1 MVPEPPE
8 PIDGMAGFEQDL
20 HQALLRRPAP
30 PALKA
35 RILAARSR
43 RRTLRI
49 HRRVV
54 LWQRLAASL
63 VLAAVLG
70 GGFTWRHVQQQQR
83 QGEEARR
90 QVLTALRITNRALN
104 EVNAR
109 LAARDRASETE

>member
-8 PIDGMAGFEQDL
+8 PINEMREFEQEL

-63 VLAAVLG
+63 VLATAIG
-70 GGFTWRHVQQQQR
+70 GGFAWRHVQQQR

-109 LAARDRASETE
+109 LAARDRANENE

>member
-1 MVPEPPE
+1 VVPEPPE
-8 PIDGMAGFEQDL
+8 PISEMRELEQQL
-20 HQALLRRPAP
+20 RQALPRRPAP

-35 RILAARSR
+35 RILAARGR
-43 RRTLRI
+43 RRTQRF

-63 VLAAVLG
+63 VLAAAVG
-70 GGFTWRHVQQQQR
+70 GGFAWRHIQQQR

-109 LAARDRASETE
+109 LAARDRANETE

>member
-8 PIDGMAGFEQDL
+8 PIDGMAGFEREL

-35 RILAARSR
+35 RILAARGR
-43 RRTLRI
+43 RRTLRT
-49 HRRVV
+49 HHRVV

-63 VLAAVLG
+63 VLAAAIG
-70 GGFTWRHVQQQQR
+70 GGLTWHHVQQQR

-90 QVLTALRITNRALN
+90 QVLTALRVTNRALN

-109 LAARDRASETE
+109 LAAHDRANATE